1 MPNHRKAGCIG
12 MNRYYL
18 LLEPCSNGDALTE
31 IQAIGTL
38 LAGLLSMED
47 NYIQFGQHS
56 PLMRRREHPAD

>member
-1 MPNHRKAGCIG
+1 

-18 LLEPCSNGDALTE
+18 LFEPCSNGDALTE